1 MKISYQH
8 IVDGLEEK
16 PSKIELSEKLFQLG
30 HEHEIDSDVFD
41 FEFTPNRGDCLS
53 LKGITRDL
61 NVFYKIK
68 ENPAIYKDDI
78 PKMKMNFTNLSKEAC
93 PSICFLRIKIQDQE
107 IEYKKYLNRY
117 FNDFN
122 IKKNNFFTDISN
134 YIAYEQGQPVH
145 SYDFKSIEGDLTL
158 KKSRNNKKKFLTLL
172 NNEIEIQDNDLVF
185 IDKHGPINLAGV
197 MGGMR
202 TSCSQNTNDALIEC
216 AYFKPE
222 FIMGRSVKYSIHS
235 DASHKFERGVDP
247 LFQEDA
253 LRRFIQIVEDH
264 VEIKHLEIF
273 KDISSDQQINHVDY
287 DIDMINKILGTKI
300 KNHEYENILSKL
312 GFKIDGLKVFI
323 PSYRSDISHQN
334 DLAEEIARVIGYNN
348 IDSQNIKIQKP
359 KKISSSLKEY
369 KIKAFLIENGFY
381 EVINT
386 PFNSIEADNSI
397 KVDNPLDSKRKFLRK
412 ELMPSLIDNV
422 VYNEKRQKESLKFF
436 EISDIYSF
444 KNKNIYCE
452 KKLGLIISGRQNLS
466 HKDFS
471 KKLDRKYL
479 KELFKKIGVD
489 IEEFIEDISR
499 DNIDSKIRNP
509 ILGFEINL
517 DDLSSQISN
526 LDYLKI
532 INSNFSQYNEVSDY
546 PSSYRDFSFSIDD
559 EGDLNKLYKC
569 IEESEIK
576 FLKDFFMFDYY
587 EDKNNNKIKIGYRFI
602 FQSNDKTL
610 TDEEINNSVKNLI
623 EPILSIKSL
632 KIPGL

>member
-158 KKSRNNKKKFLTLL
+158 KKSQNNKKKFLTLL

-273 KDISSDQQINHVDY
+273 KDISSDQQINYVDY

-623 EPILSIKSL
+623 EPILSRESL